1 MKVYFGIDKDNFSIE
16 NHITSRYGFRALFFS
31 TNIEVAELY
40 AKFYAKKNRKKTA
53 YIYEFNIIEPKK
65 KIEYNYSISYSSNF
79 RNLVFKGFQED
90 FNSMLIK
97 NVYDYPSSFLKKM
110 ILSDIVVV
118 YNFSEIIN
126 FEKIKIIENI
136 QF

>member
-1 MKVYFGIDKDNFSIE
+1 
-16 NHITSRYGFRALFFS
+16 
-31 TNIEVAELY
+31 
-40 AKFYAKKNRKKTA
+40 
-53 YIYEFNIIEPKK
+53 
-65 KIEYNYSISYSSNF
+65 
-79 RNLVFKGFQED
+79 
-90 FNSMLIK
+90 MLIK

-126 FEKIKIIENI
+126 FEKIKIIEDI